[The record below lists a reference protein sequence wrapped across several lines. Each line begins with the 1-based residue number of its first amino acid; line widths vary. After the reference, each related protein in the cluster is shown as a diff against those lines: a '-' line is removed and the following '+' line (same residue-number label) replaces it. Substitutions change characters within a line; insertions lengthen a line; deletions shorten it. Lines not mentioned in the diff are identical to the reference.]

1 MYLSNSKAFTKYS
14 NDKDDIYKNIE
25 EYFLNKEQKIL
36 TVFDDMIA
44 DMLNNEKLDPVV
56 TKYFACFYYTVLFCC
71 TKKY

>member
-56 TKYFACFYYTVLFCC
+56 AKYFACFCYTVLFCC